1 MFNIKCLTFNVT
13 LFCST
18 PISQIFMKPHNK
30 KTHTDPQT
38 SNIKR
43 PTSNVKPETSNVER
57 QTSNVQRPTSNIKPH
72 LSFFNILSMSMGFM
86 GIQFAFALQ
95 NGNASRILRGFG
107 SDMEQL
113 SWWWVA
119 APFTGLIIQPI
130 IGHYSDQTWTKLGR
144 RRPFFL
150 VGALLAATALIL
162 MPNAGSFA
170 RFLPALLFG
179 GAFLMIMDASINV
192 AMEPFRALV
201 ADMLPEEQTTLGFS
215 IQSFLIG
222 IGAVIGSWLPYIFAE
237 WLGFEKVAPAGHVAP
252 NVTYAFYTGAAVL
265 IITILWTV
273 ITTKEYSPQQLAEFS
288 NDQIQ
293 HSTPTFS
300 DIFKDIGNMPKT
312 MKQLAVVQFFTW
324 IALFGMWV
332 FTTDA
337 VAQHVYK
344 LPISDVN
351 SSKYQDA
358 GNWVGIIFGVYNAV
372 AMIYALFLTSI
383 AKNIGRKKT
392 HTISLLCGGIGLIS
406 VYFISNPMFLI
417 LSMTG
422 VGIAWGSILAMPY
435 AILAPALPA
444 KKVGVYMGIFNIFI
458 TVPQI
463 INGLFGGMIVKRVYN
478 SHAIYALIM
487 SGIFLITAA
496 IAVFWVKDNSEEKNK
511 SL

>member
-1 MFNIKCLTFNVT
+1 MNNKT
-13 LFCST
+13 
-18 PISQIFMKPHNK
+18 ISCK
-30 KTHTDPQT
+30 PQT
-38 SNIKR
+38 QNSKLETR
-43 PTSNVKPETSNVER
+43 RKKPR
-57 QTSNVQRPTSNIKPH
+57 LP
-72 LSFFNILSMSMGFM
+72 FFSILSMSMGFM

-107 SDMEQL
+107 ADMEQL
-113 SWWWVA
+113 SWFWVA
-119 APFTGLIIQPI
+119 APLTGMIIQPI

-150 VGALLAATALIL
+150 VGALLAVIALIL

-170 RFLPALLFG
+170 NYLPPLLFG

-201 ADMLPEEQTTLGFS
+201 ADMLPKEQITLGFS

-237 WLGFEKVAPAGHVAP
+237 WLGFEKVASAGQVAP
-252 NVTYAFYTGAAVL
+252 NVTYAFYTGSTVL

-273 ITTKEYSPQQLAEFS
+273 ITTKEYSPQQLAEYS
-288 NDQIQ
+288 NDQTQ
-293 HSTPTFS
+293 HKTPTFS
-300 DIFKDIGNMPKT
+300 DIFKDIGHMPKT

-344 LPISDVN
+344 LPISDVT
-351 SSKYQDA
+351 SLKYQKA
-358 GNWVGIIFGVYNAV
+358 GNWVGFIFGVYNAV
-372 AMIYALFLTSI
+372 AMIYALLLPTI
-383 AKNIGRKKT
+383 AKFIGRKMT
-392 HTISLLCGGIGLIS
+392 HTISLICGGLGLIS
-406 VYFISNPMFLI
+406 IYFIGNPIFLI

-435 AILAPALPA
+435 AILAPSLPSQ
-444 KKVGVYMGIFNIFI
+444 KTGVYMGIFNIFI
-458 TVPQI
+458 TFPQI
-463 INGLFGGMIVKRVYN
+463 INGLFGGMIVKRVYH
-478 SHAIYALIM
+478 SHAIYALLM
-487 SGIFLITAA
+487 SG
-496 IAVFWVKDNSEEKNK
+496 VF
-511 SL
+511 